1 MHKNIQFL
9 WWSYGYTQKA
19 QIKVNFFSL
28 PLEVNQNG
36 LYTYYKKRENLDNK
50 FEKIVN

>member
-1 MHKNIQFL
+1 MRESTEFKL
-9 WWSYGYTQKA
+9 VTLRYTQKA